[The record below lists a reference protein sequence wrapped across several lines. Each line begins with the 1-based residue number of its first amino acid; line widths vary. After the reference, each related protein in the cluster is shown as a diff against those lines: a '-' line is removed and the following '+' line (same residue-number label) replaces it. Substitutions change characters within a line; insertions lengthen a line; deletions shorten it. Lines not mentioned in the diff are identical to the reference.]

1 MGKKQPIVNN
11 GLLHDSVNYSAL
23 IEAQAKMPA
32 FGKASKEEKPK
43 VKSLGKMKP
52 NYKRT
57 TNK

>member
-1 MGKKQPIVNN
+1 MKKEPIVIH
-11 GLLHDSVNYSAL
+11 GMLHDSINYKAL
-23 IEAQAKMPA
+23 IEAQAKMPT
-32 FGKASKEEKPK
+32 FGKASKEDKPK

>member
-1 MGKKQPIVNN
+1 MGKKQPIVNH

-23 IEAQAKMPA
+23 IEAQATMPT
-32 FGKASKEEKPK
+32 FGGASKGDKPK

-57 TNK
+57 TSK